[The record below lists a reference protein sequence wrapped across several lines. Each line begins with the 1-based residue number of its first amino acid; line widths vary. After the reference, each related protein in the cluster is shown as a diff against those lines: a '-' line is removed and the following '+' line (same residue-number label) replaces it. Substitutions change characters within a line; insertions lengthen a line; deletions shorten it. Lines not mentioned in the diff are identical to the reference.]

1 MSPIFL
7 ICQRELASFF
17 RGTAGYLIAAAL
29 LLIDGLLFHAFALG
43 GGERLSSQVME
54 NFFWTSFGTT
64 AIAGVLVSMKLIAEE
79 RHDET
84 LVLLY
89 TAPISDWQIALGK
102 WLAAFVFLAVMKIG
116 LSSYLPLMVVVNGSL
131 SGGHLLAGYLGLL
144 LVGATTTALGT
155 FASSLTRS
163 QLLAAVLGA
172 VMVGALVLMWLL
184 SKIADPPFDGI
195 FAYLALFDKHF
206 ASSFRKGAIHS
217 RDVVFF
223 LSVTFMA
230 LLGTRQVLGARRWS

>member
-1 MSPIFL
+1 MSAILL
-7 ICQRELASFF
+7 ICQRELASYF
-17 RGTAGYLIAAAL
+17 RGAAGYLIAAAL

-43 GGERLSSQVME
+43 SGERLSSVVIE

-64 AIAGVLVSMKLIAEE
+64 AIAGVLLSMKLLAEE

-89 TAPISDWQIALGK
+89 TAPISDWDIALGK

-116 LSSYLPLMVVVNGSL
+116 LSVYLPMMVVVNGSL
-131 SGGHLLAGYLGLL
+131 STGHLVAGYLGLL
-144 LVGATTTALGT
+144 LVGAATTAIGT

-163 QLLAAVLGA
+163 QLLAAVLGS
-172 VMVGALVLMWLL
+172 VMVGALVLMWML
-184 SKIADPPFDGI
+184 SKIADPPFDDV

-206 ASSFRKGAIHS
+206 ASSFRKGALHT
-217 RDVVFF
+217 RDVVYF
-223 LSVTFMA
+223 LSLTFLA